1 MTAVKRAWNDV
12 RAEEMVPGVTRQYV
26 HGEQAMVARFELR
39 AGAVVP
45 WHEHA
50 NEQISVL
57 LSGRARF
64 EFGGAGAPE
73 VMEAGAG
80 DTIVIPGHLPHQVTV
95 LEDAQVIDVFAPP
108 RADWIAARREVTD
121 AG

>member
-1 MTAVKRAWNDV
+1 MTAVKQAWNDV
-12 RAEEMVPGVTRQYV
+12 QAEVMMPGVTRRFV
-26 HGEQAMVARFELR
+26 HGEQAMVAQIELR

-50 NEQISVL
+50 NEQISIL

-80 DTIVIPGHLPHQVTV
+80 DTVVIPGYLPHQVTV